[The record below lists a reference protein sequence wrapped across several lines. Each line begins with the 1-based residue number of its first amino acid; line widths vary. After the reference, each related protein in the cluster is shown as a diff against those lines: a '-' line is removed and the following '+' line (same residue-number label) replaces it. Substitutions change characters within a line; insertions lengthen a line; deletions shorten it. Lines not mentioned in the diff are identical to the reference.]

1 MTASTLIYT
10 HLNNQISGVT
20 GQMKWIGYF
29 MPVIFLGVLNDY
41 ASGLT
46 WYYFVS
52 NMITFGQQWVIRK
65 MVDDKKLHAQITESR
80 KKPVVKSGF
89 QKRMED
95 AMKAQQRAKKK

>member
-1 MTASTLIYT
+1 
-10 HLNNQISGVT
+10 LNNQISGVT

-52 NMITFGQQWVIRK
+52 NMITFGQQYVIRR
-65 MVDDKKLHAQITESR
+65 MVDDEKLHAQISESR
-80 KKPVVKSGF
+80 KKPVVKSTF

-95 AMKAQQRAKKK
+95 AMKASQQKSKKK